1 MEQVT
6 YAQNWALLTSLWSE
20 WCPNDHAATLFLD
33 NLSRMNQSALADAI
47 KAHKAEE
54 LGGYKEPK
62 LFRLVT
68 LTRNL
73 SPKPPEPAHP
83 RWRVNGPTESEIAE
97 WDRWAEDVLA
107 DVTDEEL
114 AEVRQFAK
122 LENRRLLAVA
132 VSLVRERA
140 AEVVR

>member
-1 MEQVT
+1 MEQAT

-33 NLSRMNQSALADAI
+33 NLSRLNQRALADAI
-47 KAHKAEE
+47 RSHKAEE

-68 LTRNL
+68 LAKNL
-73 SPKPPEPAHP
+73 TPKPPEPEHP
-83 RWRVNGPTESEIAE
+83 RWKVNGPSEDEIAE

-107 DVTDEEL
+107 NVTDEEL
-114 AEVRQFAK
+114 MEVRAFAK

-140 AEVVR
+140 REVAL

>member
-1 MEQVT
+1 MEAT
-6 YAQNWALLTSLWSE
+6 SYAQTWALITSLWSE
-20 WCPNDHAATLFLD
+20 WCPNDHAASVYLD
-33 NLSRMNQSALADAI
+33 NLSSLDQHLLQRAVRQ
-47 KAHKAEE
+47 HKAEE

-83 RWRVNGPTESEIAE
+83 RWKVNGPTESEIAE